1 MKPDVKRILNKL
13 SENKNNQ
20 DKVELTEEVNL
31 SLKNADA
38 AIKFIQKNQLA
49 GKNLGKKIESARVK
63 LAQQVNEAKA
73 ILKQIED
80 ARSELPSALSEIS
93 KIKRT
98 LKENN
103 IPTDAVDNREQ
114 VMETYYKIA
123 SKTSDSLNRAIITST
138 KRSSWGG
145 IIRRACESKVGTSR
159 T

>member
-123 SKTSDSLNRAIITST
+123 SKTSDSLNNAIITST
-138 KRSSWGG
+138 NGVR
-145 IIRRACESKVGTSR
+145 
-159 T
+159 

>member
-1 MKPDVKRILNKL
+1 MEPSVKKILNKL
-13 SENKNNQ
+13 SESKNNQ

-31 SLKNADA
+31 SLKNADS

-49 GKNLGKKIESARVK
+49 GKSLGKKIESARVK

-73 ILKQIED
+73 ILKQIEG

-93 KIKRT
+93 KIRNT

-103 IPTDAVDNREQ
+103 IPTDAVDAREQ

-138 KRSSWGG
+138 NGVK
-145 IIRRACESKVGTSR
+145 
-159 T
+159 